1 MKKVATII
9 VTYNGERWIN
19 RCLNSVTRSS
29 YHSDLFRVDNFST
42 DETLNL
48 IKDFPLNL
56 EKLNFNAGF
65 GYANNVALKKLMN
78 SDYDYFFLIN
88 QDVYL
93 EDNVLEKLLNF
104 AEIHPEMGIIAPIQY
119 DGEGKEI
126 DANFKQYIKLSEE
139 KIDFYETKFCNA
151 AAWLISKKCLEKVG
165 FFNENFKHYGED
177 RNYCE
182 RAKYHNFGIAIVK
195 NTKVLHDRIQK
206 MNTEKAINLAKI
218 KLLTI
223 FLDPNKSQSESIFS
237 GLINV
242 FGISKYLFK
251 KYRSYT
257 SVFDLM
263 KEYFILFKKR
273 NHLEI
278 EKNKQK

>member
-9 VTYNGERWIN
+9 VTYNGEKWIS
-19 RCLNSVTRSS
+19 RCLDTVARSS
-29 YHSDLFRVDNFST
+29 YPSDLFVVDNLST

-48 IKDFPLNL
+48 IKQFPLKL
-56 EKLNFNAGF
+56 EKLSFNAGF
-65 GYANNVALKKLMN
+65 GYANNVVLKKLVN

-88 QDVYL
+88 QDLYL
-93 EDNVLEKLLNF
+93 EENVLEDLVSF
-104 AEIHPEMGIIAPIQY
+104 AEIHPEMGIIAPIQF
-119 DGEGKEI
+119 DGEGENV
-126 DANFKQYIKLSEE
+126 DANFAQYIKLSND
-139 KIDFYETKFCNA
+139 KDHYYETQFCNA
-151 AAWLISKKCLEKVG
+151 AAWLVTKKCLEKVG
-165 FFNENFKHYGED
+165 FFNENFEHYGED

-195 NTKVLHDRIQK
+195 NTKVLHDRVQK
-206 MNTEKAINLAKI
+206 MSTEKAINLAKI

-223 FLDPNKSQSESIFS
+223 FLNPNKSQLQSIFS

-251 KYRSYT
+251 KYNSYT
-257 SVFDLM
+257 AVFKLM
-263 KEYFILFKKR
+263 KEYFVLCKKR
-273 NHLEI
+273 SHLEI